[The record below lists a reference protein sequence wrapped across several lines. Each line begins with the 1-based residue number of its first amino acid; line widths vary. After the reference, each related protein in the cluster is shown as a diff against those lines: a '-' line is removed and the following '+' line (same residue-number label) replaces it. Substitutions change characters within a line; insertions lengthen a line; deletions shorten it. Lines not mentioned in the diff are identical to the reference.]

1 MKITLSVLI
10 VLVTLAACNNK
21 PSLSAT
27 AAKKLQ
33 ALLDNKEYFKLETQV
48 RLYNDSLSD
57 EKKLYYA
64 SFIDNVFNRNIDC
77 INNVDRLLKN
87 FPDQLPDSVKANM
100 RRLQSD
106 SYFKTYQYAKA
117 AQTDSSTL
125 KLYLKTL
132 SKDNIEDLKKQILLR
147 GALKNIAPQQTIIK
161 SNTSIP
167 WSHNKL
173 GLIEIPVKC
182 DFTVYN
188 AVFDTRANISAITK
202 TYAKKLGLHMLNVS
216 FDESSG
222 ETGLKFK
229 TSEGIADSLY
239 IGGILVKN
247 VVFEVM
253 PDSVLYFSGNKFQLN
268 MIIGYP
274 VIEQFGE
281 VHIFKDGKMTIPL
294 IPAKTDLHNFAL
306 DGLDP
311 IVALKKGNDTLD
323 FQFDTGASSS
333 LFYVSYLNKYKT
345 EVTESGKKKT
355 LGFYG
360 AGGSQKKEAYV
371 LPKINLTLGN
381 KTVTVEGVD
390 VLQQKI
396 IPNEK
401 FYGNIGQDFTK
412 NFNEIIY
419 NFKYMYIK
427 GN

>member
-1 MKITLSVLI
+1 MKVTLSIL
-10 VLVTLAACNNK
+10 LLLATLAACNNK
-21 PSLSAT
+21 PSLSAA

-33 ALLDNKEYFKLETQV
+33 GLLDNKEYFKLETQAK
-48 RLYNDSLSD
+48 LYKDSLGD

-77 INNVDRLLKN
+77 INNVERLLKN

-117 AQTDSSTL
+117 AQTDSNTL
-125 KLYLKTL
+125 KLYSKTL
-132 SKDNIEDLKKQILLR
+132 SKDDIEDLKKQILLR

-182 DFTVYN
+182 SSTVYN

-229 TSEGIADSLY
+229 TSEGVADSID
-239 IGGILVKN
+239 IGGILIRN

-253 PDSVLYFSGNKFQLN
+253 PDSVLYISAAKFQLN

-281 VHIFKDGKMTIPL
+281 VHIYKNGKMTIPL
-294 IPAKTDLHNFAL
+294 MPAKSNLHNFAL

-311 IVALKKGNDTLD
+311 IVALKKDNDTLD
-323 FQFDTGASSS
+323 FHFDTGASSS

-345 EVTESGKKKT
+345 DIIKSAKKKT
-355 LGFYG
+355 VGFFG
-360 AGGSQKKEAYV
+360 AGGSQK
-371 LPKINLTLGN
+371 
-381 KTVTVEGVD
+381 
-390 VLQQKI
+390 
-396 IPNEK
+396 
-401 FYGNIGQDFTK
+401 
-412 NFNEIIY
+412 
-419 NFKYMYIK
+419 
-427 GN
+427 